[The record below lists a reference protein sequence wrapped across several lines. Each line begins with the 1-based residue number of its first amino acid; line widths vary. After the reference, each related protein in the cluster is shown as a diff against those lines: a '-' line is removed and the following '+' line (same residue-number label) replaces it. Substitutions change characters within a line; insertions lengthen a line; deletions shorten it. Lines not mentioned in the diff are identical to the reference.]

1 MGLAVLQLFHLDR
14 KSDFDRL
21 PDALQYA
28 IGKQTLIIQSYG
40 HFYDAYVDDVLHW
53 VRARCRDSL
62 LAGLR
67 INWLAF
73 LIDATEPRDYGCQFY
88 QDHNPCYQKM

>member
-40 HFYDAYVDDVLHW
+40 HFYDAYVDDVLH
-53 VRARCRDSL
+53 
-62 LAGLR
+62 
-67 INWLAF
+67 
-73 LIDATEPRDYGCQFY
+73 
-88 QDHNPCYQKM
+88 

>member
-1 MGLAVLQLFHLDR
+1 MFSIYCEQCVGLAVLQLFHLGR

-40 HFYDAYVDDVLHW
+40 HFYDAYVDDVLH
-53 VRARCRDSL
+53 
-62 LAGLR
+62 
-67 INWLAF
+67 
-73 LIDATEPRDYGCQFY
+73 
-88 QDHNPCYQKM
+88 